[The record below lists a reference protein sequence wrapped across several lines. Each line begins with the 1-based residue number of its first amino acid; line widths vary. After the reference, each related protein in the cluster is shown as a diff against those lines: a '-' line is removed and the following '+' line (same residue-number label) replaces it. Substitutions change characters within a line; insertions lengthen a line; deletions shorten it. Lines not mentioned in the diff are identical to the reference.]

1 MNELKL
7 LAGMLEVACVFLIIV
22 YFLSRFSFFYPVFEG
37 KASILVSIILSLV
50 FGAMAIYGTYSS
62 IKNSGALVNIR
73 EAAPMMAG
81 LLGGPWVGLGA
92 GLIGGIHRY
101 FQEGFTAVPCALGT
115 VLSGIAAGLFYL
127 WANKIKMGIWRP
139 ALFAFCMQSFSM
151 ILILIIARPF
161 DKAVTAVT
169 NISAP
174 MILGS
179 TICITLFA
187 IMLKGLRKE
196 IFRD

>member
-1 MNELKL
+1 
-7 LAGMLEVACVFLIIV
+7 MLEVACVFLIIV
-22 YFLSRFSFFYPVFEG
+22 YFLSRFSFFYPVFQG
-37 KASILVSIILSLV
+37 KASNLVSVILSLV
-50 FGAMAIYGTYSS
+50 FGAMAIYGTYSG

-127 WANKIKMGIWRP
+127 WTKNKMGVWRP

-161 DKAVTAVT
+161 DQAITAVM
-169 NISAP
+169 NIFVP

-187 IMLKGLRKE
+187 IMLKGLRRE
-196 IFRD
+196 IFRK

>member
-1 MNELKL
+1 MTEVKL
-7 LAGMLEVACVFLIIV
+7 LAEMLVVACVFLIIV
-22 YFLSRFSFFYPVFEG
+22 YMLSRFMFFTPVLEG
-37 KASILVSIILSLV
+37 KPPFVSVLILSAV
-50 FGAMAIYGTYSS
+50 FGGLAILGTW
-62 IKNSGALVNIR
+62 KGVTNSGALVNIR

-101 FQEGFTAVPCALGT
+101 FQGGFTAIPCALGT
-115 VLSGIAAGLFYL
+115 ALAGLAAGLFL
-127 WANKIKMGIWRP
+127 MWMKNKMNIWR
-139 ALFAFCMQSFSM
+139 AGLFAFCMQSFSM

-169 NISAP
+169 NIFMP

-179 TICITLFA
+179 TICVTLFA

-196 IFRD
+196 KGHN

>member
-1 MNELKL
+1 MTEANL

-22 YFLSRFSFFYPVFEG
+22 YMLRRFKFFTPFLEG
-37 KASILVSIILSLV
+37 KPSLVGGLILALV
-50 FGAMAIYGTYSS
+50 FGGLAIYGTYSG
-62 IKNSGALVNIR
+62 IKNSGAIVNIR
-73 EAAPMMAG
+73 DAAPMMAG

-101 FQEGFTAVPCALGT
+101 FQPGFTGIPCALGT
-115 VLSGIAAGLFYL
+115 ALSGLAAGLFL
-127 WANKIKMGIWRP
+127 MWLKNKISIWRI
-139 ALFAFCMQSFSM
+139 ALFAFCMQSFDM
-151 ILILIIARPF
+151 VLILVIARPF

-169 NISAP
+169 NIFVP

-179 TICITLFA
+179 TICLALFA

-196 IFRD
+196 ISRS